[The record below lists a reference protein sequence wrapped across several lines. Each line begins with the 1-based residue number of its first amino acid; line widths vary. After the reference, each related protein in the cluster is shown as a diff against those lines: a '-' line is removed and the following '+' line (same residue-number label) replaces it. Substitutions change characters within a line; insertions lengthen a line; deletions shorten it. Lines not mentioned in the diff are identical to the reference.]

1 MASSGYAKS
10 CNAQLPR
17 PETSPDEP
25 LWSNLQAK
33 PPKFLRILISPFMIG
48 AGTMTMPGWE
58 KRNWAAGLA
67 FLTALAV

>member
-10 CNAQLPR
+10 CSAQLPR

-33 PPKFLRILISPFMIG
+33 PPKSLSTLISPFMIG
-48 AGTMTMPGWE
+48 AGTMTMLG
-58 KRNWAAGLA
+58 
-67 FLTALAV
+67 